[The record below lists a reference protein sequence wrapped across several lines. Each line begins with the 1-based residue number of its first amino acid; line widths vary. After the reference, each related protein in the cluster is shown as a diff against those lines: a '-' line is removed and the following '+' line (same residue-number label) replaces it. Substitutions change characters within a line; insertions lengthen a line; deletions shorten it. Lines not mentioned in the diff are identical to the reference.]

1 MLSGVFLELIINN
14 RARPEGKSMER
25 AIDNRIEDLKKMIL
39 MMGGHVEKS
48 LAQAT
53 AALLSRD
60 LAAFEPVHA
69 IERLI
74 NEDHIKVDN
83 ACMNILAKQGPVA
96 KDLRLV
102 LSVIKINN
110 DLERMGDQAV
120 NISHSG
126 KDYLGRKPVV
136 AQLNDIQ
143 RMSELAGKMVKG
155 SLDCFVR
162 EDVEQS
168 KKILLMDDELDT
180 LKNKV
185 FQDSL
190 AHMKNH
196 ADDVEACLDLILIA
210 RNLERLG
217 DHATNIAED
226 VIFAYTGKDVRHG
239 GKFG

>member
-1 MLSGVFLELIINN
+1 
-14 RARPEGKSMER
+14 MER
-25 AIDNRIEDLKKMIL
+25 AIDTRIEDLKKMIL
-39 MMGGHVEKS
+39 LMGGHVEKS

-53 AALLSRD
+53 AALLSKD
-60 LAAFEPVHA
+60 LAAFEEVHN
-69 IERLI
+69 IEKLI
-74 NEDHIKVDN
+74 NEDHIRVDN

-120 NISHSG
+120 NISYSG
-126 KDYLGRKPVV
+126 KDYLGRKPIQ
-136 AQLNDIQ
+136 AQLGDIQ
-143 RMSELAGKMVKG
+143 KMSEIAGRMVKG
-155 SLDCFVR
+155 ALDCFVR
-162 EDVEQS
+162 EDVEHS
-168 KKILLMDDELDT
+168 KKILMMDDEIDA

-185 FQDSL
+185 FKDCM
-190 AHMKNH
+190 AHMKTH
-196 ADDVEACLDLILIA
+196 SEDVEAALDLILIA

-226 VIFAYTGKDVRHG
+226 VIFAFTGKDIRHG

>member
-1 MLSGVFLELIINN
+1 
-14 RARPEGKSMER
+14 MER
-25 AIDNRIEDLKKMIL
+25 AIDNQIEDLKKMIL
-39 MMGGHVEKS
+39 LMGGHVEKS

-60 LAAFEPVHA
+60 LAMFDSVHA
-69 IERLI
+69 IEQLI

-96 KDLRLV
+96 KDLRLIISV
-102 LSVIKINN
+102 LKINN

-120 NISHSG
+120 NISYTG
-126 KDYLGRKPVV
+126 KDYLGRAPIQ

-143 RMSELAGKMVKG
+143 KMSEIAGRMVKG
-155 SLDCFVR
+155 SLDSFVR
-162 EDVEQS
+162 GDVEQA
-168 KKILLMDDELDT
+168 KKILLMDDEIDG

-185 FQDSL
+185 FKE
-190 AHMKNH
+190 ATVHMK
-196 ADDVEACLDLILIA
+196 AQPQDVEAGLDLILIA

-226 VIFAYTGKDVRHG
+226 VIFAVTGKDIRHG

>member
-1 MLSGVFLELIINN
+1 
-14 RARPEGKSMER
+14 MER
-25 AIDNRIEDLKKMIL
+25 AIDTQIEDLKKMIL
-39 MMGGHVEKS
+39 LMGGHVEKS

-53 AALLSRD
+53 LALLSRD
-60 LAAFEPVHA
+60 QSLFEEVHV
-69 IERLI
+69 IEKLI

-83 ACMNILAKQGPVA
+83 ACMNVLAKQGPVA
-96 KDLRLV
+96 KDLRLI

-120 NISHSG
+120 NISYSG
-126 KDYLGRKPVV
+126 KDYLGRKPIQS
-136 AQLNDIQ
+136 QLNDIQ
-143 RMSELAGKMVKG
+143 KMSEIAGRMVKG

-162 EDVEQS
+162 GDVEQA
-168 KKILLMDDELDT
+168 KKILLMDDEIDG

-185 FQDSL
+185 FKDSV
-190 AHMKNH
+190 AHMKAH
-196 ADDVEACLDLILIA
+196 SDDVDAGLDLILIA

-226 VIFAYTGKDVRHG
+226 VIFAFTGKDIRHG

>member
-1 MLSGVFLELIINN
+1 
-14 RARPEGKSMER
+14 MER
-25 AIDNRIEDLKKMIL
+25 AIDTQIEDLKKMIL
-39 MMGGHVEKS
+39 LMGGHVEKS

-60 LAAFEPVHA
+60 LGMFEQVHA
-69 IERLI
+69 IEKRI
-74 NEDHIKVDN
+74 NEDHINVDN
-83 ACMNILAKQGPVA
+83 ACINILAKQGPVA
-96 KDLRLV
+96 KDLRLIISV
-102 LSVIKINN
+102 LKINN

-126 KDYLGRKPVV
+126 KDYLGRKPIQQ
-136 AQLNDIQ
+136 QLNDIQ
-143 RMSELAGKMVKG
+143 RMSDIAGRMVKG

-162 EDVEQS
+162 GDAEQA
-168 KKILLMDDELDT
+168 KKILLMDDEIDG

-185 FQDSL
+185 FKDAM
-190 AHMKNH
+190 AHMKTNPE
-196 ADDVEACLDLILIA
+196 DVEAGMDLILIA

-226 VIFAYTGKDVRHG
+226 VIFAFTGKDVRHG

>member
-1 MLSGVFLELIINN
+1 
-14 RARPEGKSMER
+14 MER
-25 AIDNRIEDLKKMIL
+25 AIDTQLEDLKKMIL
-39 MMGGHVEKS
+39 LMGGHVEKS

-60 LAAFEPVHA
+60 LSMFEQVHA
-69 IERLI
+69 IEKQI
-74 NEDHIKVDN
+74 NEDHIRVDS
-83 ACMNILAKQGPVA
+83 ACMNLLAKQGPVA
-96 KDLRLV
+96 KDLRLI

-126 KDYLGRKPVV
+126 KDYLGRKPIQ

-143 RMSELAGKMVKG
+143 RMSEIAGRMVKG

-162 EDVEQS
+162 GDVEQA
-168 KKILLMDDELDT
+168 KKILLMDDEIDN

-185 FQDSL
+185 FKDSM
-190 AHMKNH
+190 AHMKTH
-196 ADDVEACLDLILIA
+196 SEDVEASLDLILIA

-226 VIFAYTGKDVRHG
+226 VIFAFTGKDIRHG

>member
-1 MLSGVFLELIINN
+1 
-14 RARPEGKSMER
+14 MER

-39 MMGGHVEKS
+39 LMGGHVEKS

-60 LAAFEPVHA
+60 LSAFEQVHA
-69 IERLI
+69 IEKLI

-120 NISHSG
+120 NISYSG
-126 KDYLGRKPVV
+126 KDYLSRKPIQ

-143 RMSELAGKMVKG
+143 KMSELAGKMVKG

-162 EDVEQS
+162 EDCEQS
-168 KKILLMDDELDT
+168 KKILLMDDELDA

-185 FQDSL
+185 FQDAL
-190 AHMKNH
+190 AHMKSH
-196 ADDVEACLDLILIA
+196 SDDVEACLDLILIA